1 MKIEQAQTISL
12 EEIKKEYRSYLY
24 NQNSGR
30 NSDSTIETNL
40 TDAFYLSRHS
50 GKDVFWKVI
59 TSENFEEYGR
69 KELSKVLTEHSKG
82 NVESLI
88 NGYFVQLRKL
98 RDFIFSDAFNP
109 IEVNT
114 EEVLKDFLLD
124 IDCLELLSK
133 WTDKFN
139 LFDVLKITRA
149 EIRHSNMLAW
159 LLSPEEN
166 HGLGDRVLKAFVQY
180 VIKNFPDNK
189 EVFSTLLMDFNDC
202 EIKREWRHI
211 DLLAISSK
219 SKFVLCIENKIDTG
233 EHDDQLER
241 YKKEV
246 EKAYPDYKKMYIY
259 LSPNGSDSSNP
270 EYWCSMSYHDVLEI
284 IEKSIRKVDLSTD
297 INTLVE
303 NYIEIIKRDI
313 LEDEELIQICRDIYR
328 KHQKALDLIFEN
340 KPDKA
345 SDLADLFRDWAA
357 EKNQKDQIIFD
368 KENRTGKTIRF
379 RTPTMDSV
387 IPFTDEPNSVWK
399 TKNHYFYF
407 ITNNNGK
414 SFAIQFVVNSY
425 NATDE
430 QMAIFEKINE
440 LYPTKNPKG
449 EKWQWRTNYSTKH
462 SSVADEIDE
471 EKICNQLDKF
481 FEEILKFEKELTNK
495 LNSKK

>member
-69 KELSKVLTEHSKG
+69 KELSKVLSEHSKG

-345 SDLADLFRDWAA
+345 SDLADLFRDWAT
-357 EKNQKDQIIFD
+357 EKNQIIFD
-368 KENRTGKTIRF
+368 KKQNTGKIIKF
-379 RTPTMDSV
+379 RTSTMDSI
-387 IPFTDEPNSVWK
+387 IPRTNEHDSICN
-399 TKNHYFYF
+399 TNNYYFYC
-407 ITNNNGK
+407 IYNDGK
-414 SFAIQFVVNSY
+414 QFAIRIDVDLY
-425 NATDE
+425 NTTDKQNE
-430 QMAIFEKINE
+430 IFETIKE
-440 LYPTKNPKG
+440 LTPNKNSKGKKANQIYLTKF
-449 EKWQWRTNYSTKH
+449 EKVS
-462 SSVADEIDE
+462 DEIDD
-471 EKICNQLDKF
+471 EKIYKQLDTLF
-481 FEEILKFEKELTNK
+481 DEILEFEKKLSDK
-495 LNSKK
+495 LNITK